1 MAWLPVW
8 LPWALLSAFFAGLTA
23 LFGKIGVEAINS
35 NLATLIRT
43 AVILV
48 LVAALVALNRDWQ
61 PLAAVPRR
69 TWIFLLLSGAAT
81 GASWACY
88 YHALKLGPA
97 SGVAPV
103 DKLSVVFVAVLAVA
117 FLGEHLP
124 PAGWLGV
131 GLMGAGAALLVLT

>member
-1 MAWLPVW
+1 MAW

-23 LFGKIGVEAINS
+23 LFGKIGVEQINS

-48 LVAALVALNRDWQ
+48 LVAALVMLNRDWQ
-61 PLAAVPRR
+61 PLAAVPKR
-69 TWIFLLLSGAAT
+69 TWMFLILSGAAT

-97 SGVAPV
+97 SGVAPI
-103 DKLSVVFVAVLAVA
+103 DKLSVVFVAVLAVL
-117 FLGEHLP
+117 FLGERLQLT
-124 PAGWLGV
+124 GWLGI
-131 GLMGAGAALLVLT
+131 GLIGAGAALLALT